1 MNQIR
6 VLVVDDSAFM
16 RKVVTDILQAD
27 PQICVVGTA
36 RNGEDATRKN
46 IKLKPDVITMDVEMP
61 VLDGLGALKQIM
73 IERPIPVVMVSSLT
87 SIGAHTTM
95 LAMEAGAV
103 DFVAKTSGSIS
114 LDLFTIADLLR
125 DKIKLAAQATV
136 RQTNV
141 SEPVQHNSLNL
152 SSLLRKPKERK
163 LVAIGVSTGGP
174 KALKDVLTRIP
185 RNIAAPIV
193 IVQHMPEGFT
203 KSLADRLDSL
213 SDIQVVEANDG
224 DVLEDGTAYIA
235 PGGKHLKVKSVGG
248 QWICTLSTDPAVNG
262 HRPSVDVLYQSISL
276 IAEASVIAVIMT
288 GMGADGSEGL
298 KQLKTNRLCYA
309 FAQSE
314 ETSVVYGMPKM
325 AVRTGKID
333 KVVHLQDL
341 ANQILAHC

>member
-1 MNQIR
+1 MNPIR

-16 RKVVTDILQAD
+16 RKVVTDMLQAD
-27 PQICVVGTA
+27 PEIFVVGTA
-36 RNGEDATRKN
+36 RNGEDATKKN
-46 IKLKPDVITMDVEMP
+46 LELKPDVITMDVEMP

-73 IERPIPVVMVSSLT
+73 IEHPIPVVMVSSLT

-125 DKIKLAAQATV
+125 DKIKLAAQANV
-136 RQTNV
+136 RKPIAQ
-141 SEPVQHNSLNL
+141 EPVQPISIKL
-152 SSLLRKPKERK
+152 SSFVHKPKERK

-174 KALKDVLTRIP
+174 KALKDVLTKIP
-185 RNIAAPIV
+185 KNIAAPIV

-213 SDIQVVEANDG
+213 SDIRIVEASEG
-224 DVLEDGTAYIA
+224 DVLDDGTAYIA
-235 PGGKHLKVKSVGG
+235 PGGKHLKVKKVGN
-248 QWICTLSTDPAVNG
+248 QWICTLSTEPAVNG
-262 HRPSVDVLYQSISL
+262 HRPSVDVLYQSIARL
-276 IAEASVIAVIMT
+276 DDAAVIAVVMT
-288 GMGADGSEGL
+288 GMGSDGSEGL
-298 KQLKTNRLCYA
+298 KQLKTNHLCYA
-309 FAQSE
+309 LAQSE

-333 KVVHLQDL
+333 QVVHLQEL
-341 ANQILAHC
+341 ANQIRAHC